1 MTLIAGLVTSTG
13 IVFAS
18 DSEESGGYRKAS
30 ADKILSHQNPSGSSI
45 VVSGSG
51 HGHLIDYTAQRIL
64 KEATPFPELPKVL
77 EQIELVLREVFQD
90 HVRLQAVRDIRQA
103 DFELLIGVKA
113 SADTKAHLFSTSGI
127 AIIEKTK
134 YQVCGS
140 GALVDYILSQMYR
153 QPMST
158 EDAVCACLYL
168 LNVAKEY
175 VDGVGGDSHIK
186 ILNHHNGSIMEKPD
200 WEVTAEEDLTKS
212 FTKISSNIMFAT
224 LRTIGGTDSDFEQAL
239 SKFGNDVHEL
249 REKKK
254 KSDEVIEKLIKAWRE
269 EQERKKAEDAK
280 IAALKAKAVS
290 ELAEVTKGASDM
302 TDNEDSGV

>member
-1 MTLIAGLVTSTG
+1 
-13 IVFAS
+13 
-18 DSEESGGYRKAS
+18 
-30 ADKILSHQNPSGSSI
+30 
-45 VVSGSG
+45 
-51 HGHLIDYTAQRIL
+51 
-64 KEATPFPELPKVL
+64 
-77 EQIELVLREVFQD
+77 
-90 HVRLQAVRDIRQA
+90 
-103 DFELLIGVKA
+103 
-113 SADTKAHLFSTSGI
+113 
-127 AIIEKTK
+127 
-134 YQVCGS
+134 
-140 GALVDYILSQMYR
+140 
-153 QPMST
+153 
-158 EDAVCACLYL
+158 
-168 LNVAKEY
+168 
-175 VDGVGGDSHIK
+175 
-186 ILNHHNGSIMEKPD
+186 MEKPD